1 MRKNIKESTLQK
13 ETKLCLKQKIL
24 AQFIEIKK
32 KQIKVNNTKALNE
45 EKKKER
51 NEF

>member
-1 MRKNIKESTLQK
+1 MLKTKNIS
-13 ETKLCLKQKIL
+13 IV
-24 AQFIEIKK
+24 IEIKK
-32 KQIKVNNTKALNE
+32 TNKVNNTKALNE

>member
-1 MRKNIKESTLQK
+1 MLKTKNIS
-13 ETKLCLKQKIL
+13 IV
-24 AQFIEIKK
+24 IEIKK
-32 KQIKVNNTKALNE
+32 QKQIKVNNTKALNE